1 MIISGLGMFACTL
14 SGGLFMFYK
23 TTEDVVGDV
32 SGGALPNN
40 DIFLLVCVLG
50 FVCFSAIGVLVIP
63 WTLIGEILPTE
74 VKGKLGGLI
83 VAMAYVLMFGVVK
96 IYPSAMEAVG
106 VQSMFYIFATASFF
120 GVLFSYFFLPETL
133 GKSFLEIEKHFTK

>member
-1 MIISGLGMFACTL
+1 MIISGLGMFVFTL
-14 SGGLFMFYK
+14 SGGLFMSYK
-23 TTEDVVGDV
+23 TSKYVVGDV
-32 SGGALPNN
+32 PEALPNN
-40 DIFLLVCVLG
+40 DVFLLVCVLG

-96 IYPSAMEAVG
+96 IYPSAIEVLG
-106 VQSMFYIFATASFF
+106 VQSMFYIFATASFL
-120 GVLFSYFFLPETL
+120 GVIFSYFFLPETL
-133 GKSFLEIEKHFTK
+133 GKGFLEIEKHFTK

>member
-1 MIISGLGMFACTL
+1 MLISGLGMFVFTL
-14 SGGLFMFYK
+14 SGGLFMYYK
-23 TTEDVVGDV
+23 TIAPD
-32 SGGALPNN
+32 ALPQN

-50 FVCFSAIGVLVIP
+50 FVCFSALGVLVVP

-96 IYPSAMEAVG
+96 IYPSAMEVLG
-106 VQSMFYIFATASFF
+106 VQTMFYIFAAASFM
-120 GVLFSYFFLPETL
+120 GVIFSYFFLPETL
-133 GKSFLEIEKHFTK
+133 GKSFMEIERYFTK